1 MMILMQRL
9 MAVITLLA
17 KVAIAVI
24 GEDRFGN
31 DVGIL
36 GLDICL
42 HEIALRRTPDS
53 EQVSVKLKAGRTD
66 TTRKV
71 LK

>member
-1 MMILMQRL
+1 MMMLMQRL

-53 EQVSVKLKAGRTD
+53 E
-66 TTRKV
+66 
-71 LK
+71 